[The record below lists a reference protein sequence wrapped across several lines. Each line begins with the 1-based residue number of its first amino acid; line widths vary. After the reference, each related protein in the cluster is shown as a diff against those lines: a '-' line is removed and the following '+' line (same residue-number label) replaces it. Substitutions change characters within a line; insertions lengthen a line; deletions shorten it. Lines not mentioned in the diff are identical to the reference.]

1 MGGLIKTPNAVAISD
16 TETTTELDVYV
27 AITALLLKQAT
38 VNLVDHRSFFFFKK
52 NPQTSVQDYTACVN
66 I

>member
-38 VNLVDHRSFFFFKK
+38 VNLVDHRSFFFF
-52 NPQTSVQDYTACVN
+52 
-66 I
+66 